1 MFERLRVIMKKR
13 IRKAQHISYMYKRI
27 NELHN
32 EIFNTACD
40 WLGDCKPH
48 IDKMCIAHHDW
59 NNISVKIEL
68 YKKYNKRL
76 RLLEY

>member
-1 MFERLRVIMKKR
+1 MKKR

>member
-1 MFERLRVIMKKR
+1 MDIIIVKK
-13 IRKAQHISYMYKRI
+13 IRKARHINYMYKRI

-40 WLGDCKPH
+40 WLGGCKPY
-48 IDKMCIAHHDW
+48 IDKMIIAHHDW
-59 NNISVKIEL
+59 NQISIKIEL

-76 RLLEY
+76 RLLVL